1 MVNEDKK
8 GDFVMNILKK
18 VIKIIGVMSVVF
30 VTYILLQ
37 RPDIAS
43 AAEQD
48 VSGTQ
53 EIWFDSKHSITVDY
67 VIRVTYGLDEGYSGW
82 IIAMDPVDEYGIGS
96 NTVNIEKFEYS

>member
-8 GDFVMNILKK
+8 GDFIMNIL
-18 VIKIIGVMSVVF
+18 KIIGVMSVVF
-30 VTYILLQ
+30 VTYILFQ

-53 EIWFDSKHSITVDY
+53 EI
-67 VIRVTYGLDEGYSGW
+67 
-82 IIAMDPVDEYGIGS
+82 
-96 NTVNIEKFEYS
+96 

>member
-1 MVNEDKK
+1 M
-8 GDFVMNILKK
+8 
-18 VIKIIGVMSVVF
+18 VF
-30 VTYILLQ
+30 VTYILFQ

-53 EIWFDSKHSITVDY
+53 EIWFDSSHSITVDY

-96 NTVNIEKFEYS
+96 NTANIE

>member
-1 MVNEDKK
+1 
-8 GDFVMNILKK
+8 
-18 VIKIIGVMSVVF
+18 MSVVF
-30 VTYILLQ
+30 VTYILFQ

-53 EIWFDSKHSITVDY
+53 EIWFDSSH
-67 VIRVTYGLDEGYSGW
+67 SGW

-96 NTVNIEKFEYS
+96 NTVNIEKFEYAGDAVYGSSGHLKYYIYAHERSNDYTGYIYFKVTCDERGAFL

>member
-53 EIWFDSKHSITVDY
+53 EI
-67 VIRVTYGLDEGYSGW
+67 
-82 IIAMDPVDEYGIGS
+82 
-96 NTVNIEKFEYS
+96 

>member
-53 EIWFDSKHSITVDY
+53 EIWFDSKLSITVDY

-82 IIAMDPVDEYGIGS
+82 IIAMDPVDEYGIGI
-96 NTVNIEKFEYS
+96 NTVNIE

>member
-18 VIKIIGVMSVVF
+18 VIQIIGVMSVVF
-30 VTYILLQ
+30 VTYILFQ

-53 EIWFDSKHSITVDY
+53 EIQFDSSHSITVDY

-82 IIAMDPVDEYGIGS
+82 IIAMDPVDEYGIGI
-96 NTVNIEKFEYS
+96 NTVNIE

>member
-30 VTYILLQ
+30 MTYILLQ

-53 EIWFDSKHSITVDY
+53 EIWFDSSHSITVDY

-82 IIAMDPVDEYGIGS
+82 IIAMDPVDEYGIGI
-96 NTVNIEKFEYS
+96 NTVNIE